1 MGRTSPTYRDALRAT
16 EQRWQAYRRTL
27 RRHDRPHFD
36 RLFVHGRAHADA
48 AGVLNHADPVV
59 PLLVAALL
67 EHERRL
73 TALEADRQVDSGR
86 RALDPAQ
93 TTLGGPDAD

>member
-48 AGVLNHADPVV
+48 AGMLNHPDPVV
-59 PLLVAALL
+59 PLPVAALL
-67 EHERRL
+67 APERRL
-73 TALEADRQVDSGR
+73 TAPAPNPPVPRGR
-86 RALDPAQ
+86 RAPDPAQ